1 MSKVL
6 IAKLVKPI
14 SGYQSDK
21 DKIAE
26 SGMEIGTEVKVDKV
40 SMGQSHTYIFLEGF
54 SGSFNSVHFEF
65 LIDGKPHDIY
75 GDPDYNPYI
84 KGLANGQD

>member
-40 SMGQSHTYIFLEGF
+40 SMEPTYNMYELEDEIK
-54 SGSFNSVHFEF
+54 HRM
-65 LIDGKPHDIY
+65 
-75 GDPDYNPYI
+75 I
-84 KGLANGQD
+84 KGGYR